1 MSKQLYYVKV
11 LIGDNDEELFEGV
24 TTLSREEI
32 EKIIISKIN
41 LAELEIEQH
50 VYLKDDLTSLSQIN
64 DYCDE
69 HCQYFSFVFYPIQEY
84 S

>member
-1 MSKQLYYVKV
+1 MSKQFYYARV
-11 LIGDNDEELFEGV
+11 LIGDDDDELFEGV
-24 TTLSREEI
+24 TTLSMQEL

-41 LAELEIEQH
+41 LAELELEHFI
-50 VYLKDDLTSLSQIN
+50 YLKDDLTSLSQIN

-69 HCQYFSFVFYPIQEY
+69 HSQYFSFVFYPIQEY